1 MTKTFRI
8 KLHTNTTYEILNQ
21 PTRDFNY
28 RIGDIFVA
36 SASFPCADISNI
48 YLQGGAYNRDDWIV
62 KLYPNHL
69 KTLEELCRRQ
79 HWRFIIC
86 MS

>member
-1 MTKTFRI
+1 MTETFRI

-28 RIGDIFVA
+28 RIGDISIA
-36 SASFPCADISNI
+36 SALYPCADMCNI
-48 YLQGGAYNRDDWIV
+48 FLRGGNYCRDDWIV
-62 KLYPNHL
+62 TLYSGHL